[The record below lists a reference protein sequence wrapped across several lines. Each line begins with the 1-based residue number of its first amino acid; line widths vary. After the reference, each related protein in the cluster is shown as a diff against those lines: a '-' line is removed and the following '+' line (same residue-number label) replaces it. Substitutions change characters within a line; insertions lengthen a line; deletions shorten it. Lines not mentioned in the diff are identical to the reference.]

1 MRILVFAPHNDD
13 EVLGA
18 GGTIA
23 RFAREGHEICVCE
36 VTSGPKYMLMQAE
49 AREAH
54 KVLGVSKSV
63 FLNLPVSQ
71 LADYKK
77 TELNARIGE
86 VVSEFRPDM
95 VFTPFIGDMHLDHR
109 MVTEAVLVAVRP
121 INNCPV
127 KKVCMYETL
136 SETGWNIPYGNCN
149 FNPNIWVDISG
160 TINTKIEA
168 MNCYVSQVRPAPH
181 PRSGDGIRA
190 LAAFRGS
197 VAGLPFAES
206 FMIIREII

>member
-1 MRILVFAPHNDD
+1 MRVLVFAPHNDD

-23 RFAREGHEICVCE
+23 RFAAEGHEICVCE
-36 VTSGPKYMLMQAE
+36 VTSGPKYKMMQAE
-49 AREAH
+49 AARAH
-54 KVLGVSKSV
+54 EVLGVSKSV

-77 TELNARIGE
+77 TELNARIGQ
-86 VVSEFRPDM
+86 VVSSFGPDM

-121 INNCPV
+121 INDCPA
-127 KKVCMYETL
+127 KKVYMYETL

-149 FNPNIWVDISG
+149 FNPNVWMDITES
-160 TINTKIEA
+160 IDTKIAA
-168 MNCYVSQVRPAPH
+168 MECYTSQVRPAPH
-181 PRSGDGIRA
+181 PRSGEGIRA

-197 VAGLPFAES
+197 VAGLRYAES
-206 FMIIREII
+206 FMVIREII